1 MLNRGVSTQDAPSY
15 VIIPRLPYAPF
26 ELFSLCKNPFFALV
40 SGWLL
45 PQTIK

>member
-1 MLNRGVSTQDAPSY
+1 MLNRGISTQVGRSY
-15 VIIPRLPYAPF
+15 GIIPRLPHPPF

-45 PQTIK
+45 PQTTK